1 MDFDGIL
8 YDASEDILIKE
19 DYYIPTEKE
28 LKQIEFEFKRRESW
42 MSLYE
47 NITKVIDKI
56 GVEELIREAIKKENG
71 YRKR

>member
-1 MDFDGIL
+1 
-8 YDASEDILIKE
+8 
-19 DYYIPTEKE
+19 
-28 LKQIEFEFKRRESW
+28 